1 MPGIDLDYPSWMLDL
16 DEHQDRAI
24 EAVLDWFRE
33 GKVQEFS
40 IGGFAGT
47 GKTTIIQ
54 VILRDFPR
62 AKVAAFT
69 GKAVH
74 VLHQKGINHATT
86 LHRLLYD
93 CVGKTPDGKL
103 IFEPKKPGTVR
114 APLIIVDE
122 ASMVS
127 RDLARD
133 LLSHGVPVLW
143 VGDHGQLEPVGTG
156 SVSLVKNPNVR
167 LEHIH
172 RQAESSGIINFA
184 HHLREDRK
192 PYAWDG
198 SSFEDVEICEPDE
211 FDLERAADFDVVLC
225 GTNSK
230 RVEVNTLLRRHY
242 ETPVPQP
249 GEPLVVLR
257 NNYEAGVFN
266 GQIITVLEA
275 TVAKPYYNIRFRIDG
290 NPEAQEGRFFI
301 KQFDNPEV
309 QVKQSRGVLLAD
321 YGYALTGHKSQGS
334 EWDAV
339 LVLEEQVF
347 ADPRWRYTTATRA
360 ANHLVYVPYQNDVVA
375 RAQAAGGTAAKML
388 ARKKTAFVP
397 SGKRAKKKAPAG
409 GGAGAALMRK
419 RMKKTPRVTKVV
431 NLRDEAF
438 DVYIGREGQ
447 GKDGYFGNPFPANSL
462 CRHCGDVHLK
472 PGQTIKCF
480 EEYFHARLKADPEF
494 AKRVEALR
502 EEARMLLQAEGVSR
516 RRDRGAPERDVLDYV
531 VWRGR
536 RMRRCVKRQS

>member
-1 MPGIDLDYPSWMLDL
+1 MSGIDLDYPAWMLDL

-24 EAVLDWFRE
+24 DAVMEWYRS
-33 GKVQEFS
+33 GKCQEFA

-47 GKTTIIQ
+47 GKSTIIQ
-54 VILRDFPR
+54 VLLRDFPG

-69 GKAVH
+69 GKAVY
-74 VLHQKGINHATT
+74 VLHQKGIADAIT

-93 CVGKTPDGKL
+93 CTGKTPEGKL
-103 IFEPKKPGTVR
+103 IFTPKPPGSVR
-114 APLIIVDE
+114 APLVIVDE

-143 VGDHGQLEPVGTG
+143 VGDHGQLEPVGSG

-184 HHLREDRK
+184 HHLREDKK
-192 PYAWDG
+192 PYGWDG
-198 SSFEDVEICEPDE
+198 SSFGDVEVIEPE
-211 FDLERAADFDVVLC
+211 GFDLRRAADFDVVLC
-225 GTNSK
+225 GTNDK
-230 RVEVNTLLRRHY
+230 RIEVNTLLRRHF

-266 GQIITVLEA
+266 GQIVLVVEA
-275 TVAKPYYNIRFRIDG
+275 TVAKPYYHITFTTDG
-290 NPEAQEGRFFI
+290 FSEPQEGRFLI

-309 QVKQSRGVLLAD
+309 QVKASRSVLLAD

-339 LVLEEQVF
+339 LVLEQSVF

-360 ANHLVYVPYQNDVVA
+360 SRHLVYVPCQNDVAA

-388 ARKKTAFVP
+388 ARKKAGYVP

-419 RMKKTPRVTKVV
+419 RAKK
-431 NLRDEAF
+431 
-438 DVYIGREGQ
+438 
-447 GKDGYFGNPFPANSL
+447 
-462 CRHCGDVHLK
+462 
-472 PGQTIKCF
+472 
-480 EEYFHARLKADPEF
+480 
-494 AKRVEALR
+494 KR
-502 EEARMLLQAEGVSR
+502 
-516 RRDRGAPERDVLDYV
+516 
-531 VWRGR
+531 
-536 RMRRCVKRQS
+536 